1 MVICMKIVKRL
12 FRYRLTAIFMMIGQ
26 IIVLFTIFGALGVYN
41 KAYNK
46 ENDRLRSL
54 YKNVIQMQITTSKK
68 TDVISG
74 ISSDVEQCNLIIKKK
89 FSVAIAELGKACL
102 CEVILKDNESLK
114 YPLLSG
120 RLPGTKKNN
129 EIAVGKNKAK
139 IAIKQGDDLFLTIEG
154 EKYKIVGII
163 GSEVSDYWDDK
174 LVLHMDSIGDNVK
187 KALTKQVSY
196 SVELCSDSDI
206 EEKTY
211 STVYGN
217 IKSYDGD
224 SVIEAV
230 KINSDNDSV
239 LEQTL
244 AKENLKI
251 NVIAYCFCIL
261 NCMVVSEFWILQR
274 RKEYAIKKLLG
285 MGDMRLIIDMMREI
299 IEISLLSCCAFL
311 VIYMVIGI
319 CGGADISITTRNILL
334 VVGAEFAAVLGT
346 MLYPI
351 YKVLKNKESFKYI

>member
-1 MVICMKIVKRL
+1 MVICMKILKRL
-12 FRYRLTAIFMMIGQ
+12 FRYKLTAVFMMIGQ
-26 IIVLFTIFGALGVYN
+26 VIVLFTIFGALGVYN

-102 CEVILKDNESLK
+102 CEIILKDNEPLK

-120 RLPGTKKNN
+120 RLPGTEKSN
-129 EIAVGKNKAK
+129 EIAVGKNKVK

-174 LVLHMDSIGDNVK
+174 LVLHMDSMGDNVR

-196 SVELCSDSDI
+196 TIELCSDSDI
-206 EEKTY
+206 GEKIY

-224 SVIEAV
+224 SSIEAV
-230 KINSDNDSV
+230 KVNSDKDSV

-251 NVIAYCFCIL
+251 NMIAYCFCIL

-285 MGDMRLIIDMMREI
+285 MGDMRLVTDMMREI
-299 IEISLLSCCAFL
+299 IEITLLSCCVFL
-311 VIYMVIGI
+311 ILYMVIGI
-319 CGGADISITTRNILL
+319 CGGAGVSITIRNVLL
-334 VVGAEFAAVLGT
+334 VVGAEFVAVLGT
-346 MLYPI
+346 MIYPM

>member
-1 MVICMKIVKRL
+1 MVICMKILKRL
-12 FRYRLTAIFMMIGQ
+12 FRYKLTAIFMIIGQ
-26 IIVLFTIFGALGVYN
+26 VIVLFTIFGALGVYN

-54 YKNVIQMQITTSKK
+54 YKNVIQMQITASKK

-89 FSVAIAELGKACL
+89 FSVAISELGKAYL

-120 RLPGTKKNN
+120 RLPGKEKSN
-129 EIAVGKNKAK
+129 EVAVGKNKAK
-139 IAIKQGDDLFLTIEG
+139 AAIKQGDDLFLTIEG

-174 LVLHMDSIGDNVK
+174 LLLHMDSMGDSVK
-187 KALTKQVSY
+187 KALANQVLY
-196 SVELCSDSDI
+196 AVELCSDSDI
-206 EEKTY
+206 EEKIY

-224 SVIEAV
+224 SSIESV
-230 KINSDNDSV
+230 KVNSDNGSV

-251 NVIAYCFCIL
+251 NLIAYCFCIL

-285 MGDMRLIIDMMREI
+285 MKDMRLIIDMMCEI
-299 IEISLLSCCAFL
+299 IEISLLSCCVFL

-319 CGGADISITTRNILL
+319 CGGFGVSITLRNIFL
-334 VVGAEFAAVLGT
+334 VVGAEFIAVLGT
-346 MLYPI
+346 MIYPM

>member
-1 MVICMKIVKRL
+1 MMV
-12 FRYRLTAIFMMIGQ
+12 GQ

-89 FSVAIAELGKACL
+89 FSVAIAELGKAYL

-114 YPLLSG
+114 YPLLNG
-120 RLPGTKKNN
+120 RLPGKEKSN
-129 EIAVGKNKAK
+129 EVAVGKNKAN

-154 EKYKIVGII
+154 EEYKIVGII

-174 LVLHMDSIGDNVK
+174 MVLHIDSMGDSVK

-196 SVELCSDSDI
+196 TVELCSDSDI
-206 EEKTY
+206 EEKIY

-224 SVIEAV
+224 SSIEAIKV
-230 KINSDNDSV
+230 NSDNGSV

-244 AKENLKI
+244 AKENLEVNI
-251 NVIAYCFCIL
+251 IAYCFCIL
-261 NCMVVSEFWILQR
+261 NCMVISEFWILQR

-285 MGDMRLIIDMMREI
+285 MNDMRLIVNMIREI
-299 IEISLLSCCAFL
+299 IGITLLSCCIFL
-311 VIYMVIGI
+311 IIYIVIQL
-319 CGGADISITTRNILL
+319 CGGAGVSITLRNMLL
-334 VVGAEFAAVLGT
+334 VVGAEFVAAVGT
-346 MLYPI
+346 MIYPM
-351 YKVLKNKESFKYI
+351 YKILKNKESFKYI